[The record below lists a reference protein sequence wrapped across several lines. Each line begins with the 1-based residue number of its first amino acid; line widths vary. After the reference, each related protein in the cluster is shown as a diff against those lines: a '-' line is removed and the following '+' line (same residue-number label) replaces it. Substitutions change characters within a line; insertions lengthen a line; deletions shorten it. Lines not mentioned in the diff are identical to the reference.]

1 MRYQHK
7 DLILELWNSKGTLYK
22 NGKIVFRGDGYISIK
37 MFITESDNNPA
48 VIKRFRPQLDSR
60 EEVKWKKRDEMMRD
74 KQKAKEMEFI
84 PEPPKKEKPKRP
96 KRNTIDKMF
105 TR

>member
-37 MFITESDNNPA
+37 MFITESDNHPE

-74 KQKAKEMEFI
+74 KENAKKKWNLFQN
-84 PEPPKKEKPKRP
+84 PPKKKNQKDPNE
-96 KRNTIDKMF
+96 IL
-105 TR
+105 

>member
-37 MFITESDNNPA
+37 MFITESDNNPE

-74 KQKAKEMEFI
+74 KENQKKWNLFQN
-84 PEPPKKEKPKRP
+84 PPKKKNQKDPNE
-96 KRNTIDKMF
+96 IL
-105 TR
+105 